1 MGAMLSIQQAL
12 QHIIQRVEPLDHE
25 RVYLVDAISRTLA
38 QPLYA
43 QRQAPSWDNSAMD
56 GYAVRA
62 SDVPAPN
69 LSLPVSDTVAAGDP
83 GDSDVSMA
91 ASALSS
97 AICTETG
104 CSFAATKN
112 CWH

>member
-1 MGAMLSIQQAL
+1 MGAMLSIKQAL

-62 SDVPAPN
+62 SDVHTPN
-69 LSLPVSDTVAAGDP
+69 LSLPVSDTCF
-83 GDSDVSMA
+83 
-91 ASALSS
+91 SS
-97 AICTETG
+97 KSG
-104 CSFAATKN
+104 L
-112 CWH
+112 